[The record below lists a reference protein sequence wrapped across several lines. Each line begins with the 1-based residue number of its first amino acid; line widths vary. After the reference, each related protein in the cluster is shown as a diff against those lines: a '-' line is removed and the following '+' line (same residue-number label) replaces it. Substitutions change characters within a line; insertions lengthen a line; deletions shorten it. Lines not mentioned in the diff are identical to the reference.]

1 MHQTATQA
9 LHHVPDLRTVLAHD
23 ADELASKLTNWQQR
37 YDQVSA
43 GRFDGAL
50 TERQLPRLQVFR
62 ESLSQS
68 VRQSCRVWPDAI
80 WFGLP
85 DHNDATRING
95 RQAGTDT
102 LMMRPGNV
110 EFELVTP
117 SDYNIYGI
125 VASRQLLEDT
135 AARQGCQIDWQR
147 LQAAEVLQVDGAA
160 RAACLRTLAAALS
173 GRPADAGTEANVA
186 AEGQLS
192 TGMAGAGVSW
202 QEGVLGSLLDLLEH
216 SSGEPAANP
225 SLQRRRRV
233 VEQARAYI
241 DAHLSDP
248 VAVTV
253 PQLCEHVHVSRRTL
267 QYCFEDVL
275 GMSPLLYMR
284 MLRLNGARRDL
295 LDQSPGGAAIGAVA
309 GAWGMSNFSQ
319 FSSDYRKLFGVCPS
333 ASIRARRIQ

>member
-50 TERQLPRLQVFR
+50 TERHLPRLQVFR
-62 ESLSQS
+62 ESLSQA

-85 DHNDATRING
+85 DHNDTTRING

-102 LMMRPGNV
+102 LMVRPGNV

-117 SDYNIYGI
+117 SDYSIYGI

-173 GRPADAGTEANVA
+173 GGPAQTNHPDD
-186 AEGQLS
+186 LS
-192 TGMAGAGVSW
+192 AD
-202 QEGVLGSLLDLLEH
+202 VLGALLNLLDG
-216 SSGEPAANP
+216 SGGEPAAPP

-241 DAHLSDP
+241 DAHLSDTD
-248 VAVTV
+248 AVTV

-284 MLRLNGARRDL
+284 MLRLNGARREL
-295 LDQSPGGAAIGAVA
+295 LDGGPGGAAIGAVA

-333 ASIRARRIQ
+333 AAVRARRTQ

>member
-1 MHQTATQA
+1 MHQTATPV

-50 TERQLPRLQVFR
+50 TERHLPRLQVFR
-62 ESLSQS
+62 ESLSQA

-85 DHNDATRING
+85 DHNDTTRING

-102 LMMRPGNV
+102 LMVRPGNV

-173 GRPADAGTEANVA
+173 GGPAQANDPSA
-186 AEGQLS
+186 C
-192 TGMAGAGVSW
+192 
-202 QEGVLGSLLDLLEH
+202 VLESLLDLLDH
-216 SSGEPAANP
+216 NGGEPAANP

-248 VAVTV
+248 EAVTV
-253 PQLCEHVHVSRRTL
+253 PQLCEQVHVSRRTL

-284 MLRLNGARRDL
+284 MLRLNGARREL
-295 LDQSPGGAAIGAVA
+295 LDGGPGGAAIGAVA

-319 FSSDYRKLFGVCPS
+319 FSSDYRKMFGVCPS
-333 ASIRARRIQ
+333 AAVRARRTQ

>member
-1 MHQTATQA
+1 MHQTATPV
-9 LHHVPDLRTVLAHD
+9 LHHAPDLRTVLAHD

-50 TERQLPRLQVFR
+50 TERHLPRLQVFR
-62 ESLSQS
+62 ESLSQA

-85 DHNDATRING
+85 DHAHGQSGATRING
-95 RQAGTDT
+95 RQAGIDT
-102 LMMRPGNV
+102 LLVRPGNV

-135 AARQGCQIDWQR
+135 AARRGCPIDWGR
-147 LQAAEVLQVDGAA
+147 LQTAEVLQVNGAA
-160 RAACLRTLAAALS
+160 RAACLRSLAAALS
-173 GRPADAGTEANVA
+173 GDSADADD
-186 AEGQLS
+186 LS
-192 TGMAGAGVSW
+192 S
-202 QEGVLGSLLDLLEH
+202 GVLGSLLDLLDH
-216 SSGEPAANP
+216 SGGEPAANP

-241 DAHLSDP
+241 DAHLSEHAP
-248 VAVTV
+248 ITV
-253 PQLCEHVHVSRRTL
+253 PQLCEQVHVSRRTL

-284 MLRLNGARRDL
+284 MLRLNGARRAL
-295 LDQSPGGAAIGAVA
+295 LDGGSGGAAIGAVA

-333 ASIRARRIQ
+333 AAVRARRTQ

>member
-1 MHQTATQA
+1 MHQTATPV

-43 GRFDGAL
+43 GRFDGTL

-85 DHNDATRING
+85 DHDHDQHGATRING

-102 LMMRPGNV
+102 LMVRPGNV

-125 VASRQLLEDT
+125 VASRQLLEDA

-147 LQAAEVLQVDGAA
+147 LQAAEVLQVNGAA
-160 RAACLRTLAAALS
+160 RAACLGTLAAALAGGPS
-173 GRPADAGTEANVA
+173 DLPAAVDTDA
-186 AEGQLS
+186 
-192 TGMAGAGVSW
+192 W
-202 QEGVLGSLLDLLEH
+202 QDGVLGSLLELLDH
-216 SSGEPAANP
+216 RCGEPAENP

-233 VEQARAYI
+233 VEQVRAYI
-241 DAHLSDP
+241 DAHRDQAL
-248 VAVTV
+248 TV
-253 PQLCEHVHVSRRTL
+253 PQLCEQVHVSRRTL

-284 MLRLNGARRDL
+284 MLRLNGARREL
-295 LDQSPGGAAIGAVA
+295 QGQGGAAIGAVA

-333 ASIRARRIQ
+333 AAVRARRTQ

>member
-85 DHNDATRING
+85 DHHHDHPGATRING

-102 LMMRPGNV
+102 LMVRPGNV

-125 VASRQLLEDT
+125 VASRQLLEET
-135 AARQGCQIDWQR
+135 AARQGCEIDWQR
-147 LQAAEVLQVDGAA
+147 LHATEVLQVDGAA

-173 GRPADAGTEANVA
+173 GGPAQADDSDAMSA
-186 AEGQLS
+186 
-192 TGMAGAGVSW
+192 
-202 QEGVLGSLLDLLEH
+202 GVLGSLLDLLDH
-216 SSGEPAANP
+216 SSGEPAAHP

-241 DAHLSDP
+241 DAHLADP
-248 VAVTV
+248 DAVTV

-284 MLRLNGARRDL
+284 VLRLNGARREL
-295 LDQSPGGAAIGAVA
+295 LDGGPGGAAIGAVA

-333 ASIRARRIQ
+333 AAVRARRTQ